1 MIRQSTS
8 RVSQVLP
15 ADFAFSRASTGYNTK
30 GKLYMP
36 NQLRLESEIYGGAV
50 ALVEEAATNLLTA
63 NQANVETDLTGFN
76 SVNSAALSRDTTIF
90 KYGNASLKTVTP
102 GVVANEG
109 FYTSFA
115 SVVASNTYTASV
127 WFKGS
132 GTVLLGIS
140 EYTAASVYVGLTYT
154 STITLTDTWT
164 RYSVSRAFGSTGERA
179 LIRII
184 TTSGTAQNITFYADG
199 LQLEQKAYPTSFCMP
214 GSPRAAESL
223 TMPVL
228 ATNLLTVNQASVEQ
242 GLTGFL
248 KNAGTETLIRDTT
261 TYKYGNASLKVITPG
276 NVASEGFL
284 LASLLPVTASL
295 SYTASVW
302 LKGSGTIKLT
312 LYEYTSGSA
321 LVGSTITEITLT
333 DIWTRYSATRTFG
346 LTGVY
351 TRMAVTTLTTQA
363 TTFYADSLQL
373 ELGTCAT
380 TWNLPTGELV
390 PRMGLPV
397 EHGTI
402 EGIMEITD
410 ISKRQGSGNNMVFN
424 ISTGSNVL
432 RLFHKTASGEWTL
445 LIGETAY
452 TYLNV
457 ADTLTPNALYFYK
470 ALWKADLA
478 RIEFWNLS
486 TKTMVG
492 FAESIS
498 PDLPSVLA
506 SVLDIG
512 SLGASNGFANTR
524 FGKHRLSNIARTD
537 DPDFD
542 NLMPMDS
549 STVAIMDFDDITF
562 RANQCMVV

>member
-36 NQLRLESEIYGGAV
+36 NQLRLESSIYGGAM
-50 ALVEEAATNLLTA
+50 ASIEEATTNLWDVQPASIDDFTTKSGVIWS
-63 NQANVETDLTGFN
+63 NGVYFGDN
-76 SVNSAALSRDTTIF
+76 SVTRYAYRTIPTTIPTKF
-90 KYGNASLKTVTP
+90 TISVNVKMDDLSMPVLGAPSSPTSDFGFVIGGDDCDVDGYSIVYLGNNVYRVSGKYTVNRTSHCGIVKYTTQSAKSFTVVGN
-102 GVVANEG
+102 
-109 FYTSFA
+109 
-115 SVVASNTYTASV
+115 
-127 WFKGS
+127 W
-132 GTVLLGIS
+132 
-140 EYTAASVYVGLTYT
+140 
-154 STITLTDTWT
+154 
-164 RYSVSRAFGSTGERA
+164 
-179 LIRII
+179 
-184 TTSGTAQNITFYADG
+184 
-199 LQLEQKAYPTSFCMP
+199 QLEQKPYPTSFTET
-214 GSPRAAESL
+214 SRAAESL

-248 KNAGTETLIRDTT
+248 KNAGTETLSKDTT
-261 TYKYGNASLKVITPG
+261 TYKYGNASLKVVTPG

-363 TTFYADSLQL
+363 TTFYADGLQL
-373 ELGTCAT
+373 ELGPYAT
-380 TWNLPTGELV
+380 TWNIPTGELV

-402 EGIMEITD
+402 EGIVEITD
-410 ISKRQGSGNNMVFN
+410 IVKRTSGNRGIINIPSTTLSYGIILYCPNGSSNFN
-424 ISTGSNVL
+424 LGTFTDATTFKEVTILSSLIPNGWYYYKIYWTVSEAIVEFWDLSSQTKVASATISDPTLPAAFATNAHLGAY
-432 RLFHKTASGEWTL
+432 TAS
-445 LIGETAY
+445 
-452 TYLNV
+452 TY
-457 ADTLTPNALYFYK
+457 
-470 ALWKADLA
+470 
-478 RIEFWNLS
+478 
-486 TKTMVG
+486 
-492 FAESIS
+492 
-498 PDLPSVLA
+498 
-506 SVLDIG
+506 
-512 SLGASNGFANTR
+512 FANTR
-524 FGKHRLSNIARTD
+524 FGKHQLPNIARTD
-537 DPDFD
+537 DPDFN
-542 NLMPMDS
+542 NLMPRDS
-549 STVAIMDFDDITF
+549 NTVALMDFDDITF